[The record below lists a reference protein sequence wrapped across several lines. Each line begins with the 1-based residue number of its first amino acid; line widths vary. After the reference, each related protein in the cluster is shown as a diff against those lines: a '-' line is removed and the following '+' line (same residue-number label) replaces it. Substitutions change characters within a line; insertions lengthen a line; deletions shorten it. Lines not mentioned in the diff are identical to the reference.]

1 LPSCLPYIQLKE
13 NSYFLLNQ
21 QIFVIHHPPSTIHHP
36 PSTKWLSVIGIGESG
51 LSELSQVA
59 RGLIDRATLIVGGQR
74 HLAMLDSDQ
83 PKLVWESSIES
94 SIAAILKYRGTPV
107 CVLAS
112 GDPLWYGI
120 GVTLLRYI
128 PIAEMTII
136 PAPST
141 FSLACAKLGWSL
153 TAVETLSLCGRSP
166 DFLSGILAPNS
177 QLLILSAGA
186 DTPQL
191 VADLLTQR
199 GYGDSQIT
207 VLEHLG
213 GARERISSGIARSW
227 LQADLAALNI
237 IAIECHADRTTT
249 PLNRLPGL
257 PDSAYHHDGQLTKRE
272 VRSITL
278 AALAPMPGELLW
290 DVGAGCGSIGIEW
303 LRSHPR
309 CRAIA
314 IEQHAHRL
322 QFIADNMAALGT
334 PQLQLV
340 QGTAPTALANL
351 PTPDAIFIGGGVT
364 APELLATCWT
374 ALRSGGRL
382 VANAVTVESEL
393 QLLQWQQQ
401 VGGELTRIAIQ
412 RTQNIGGFLGWKPLI
427 PVTQLVVLKGLESRE
442 Q

>member
-1 LPSCLPYIQLKE
+1 MLHPSSSAKE
-13 NSYFLLNQ
+13 RK
-21 QIFVIHHPPSTIHHP
+21 
-36 PSTKWLSVIGIGESG
+36 KWLSVIGIGESG
-51 LSELSQVA
+51 LSALSPLA
-59 RGLIDRATLIVGGQR
+59 RGFVDRASLIVGGKR
-74 HLAMLDSDQ
+74 HLAMLDDSLQ
-83 PKLVWESSIES
+83 PRLVWTSPIEASIES
-94 SIAAILKYRGTPV
+94 ILTHRGTPV
-107 CVLAS
+107 CILAS
-112 GDPLWYGI
+112 GDPLCYGI
-120 GVTLLRYI
+120 GVTLLKYI
-128 PIAEMTII
+128 SLHEMTII

-141 FSLACAKLGWSL
+141 FSLACARLGWSL
-153 TAVETLSLCGRSP
+153 TDVETISLCGRAP
-166 DFLSGILAPNS
+166 DFLAAILAPDAK
-177 QLLILSAGA
+177 LLILSAGA
-186 DTPQL
+186 DTPQI

-213 GARERISSGIARSW
+213 GRERVVSDLARAWSKPEV
-227 LQADLAALNI
+227 AALNA
-237 IAIECHADRTTT
+237 IAVECRIDPNTT

-257 PDSAYHHDGQLTKRE
+257 PESAYHHDGQLTKRE
-272 VRSITL
+272 VRAITL

-314 IEQHAHRL
+314 IEQHSHRL

-334 PQLQLV
+334 PHLQLV
-340 QGTAPTALANL
+340 QGKAPAALTDL

-364 APELLATCWT
+364 APGLLATCWT

-393 QLLQWQQQ
+393 QLLQWHQQ

-412 RTQNIGGFLGWKPLI
+412 RTQVIGGFLGWKPLI
-427 PVTQLVVLKGLESRE
+427 PVTQLVVVKGRG
-442 Q
+442 